1 MSMPSQQGAMESGA
15 LVAERINQLMQ

>member
-15 LVAERINQLMQ
+15 LVAEKINQLMQ